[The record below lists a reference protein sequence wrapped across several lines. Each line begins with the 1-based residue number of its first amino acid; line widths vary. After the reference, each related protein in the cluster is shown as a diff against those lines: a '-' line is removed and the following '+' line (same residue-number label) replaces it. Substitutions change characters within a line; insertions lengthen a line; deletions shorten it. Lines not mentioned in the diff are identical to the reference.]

1 MKNFWTSMSVTKLV
15 LLIIVISL
23 VTIELYKT
31 FNWQDLDQVFVDF
44 AIMVWAFYYWQK
56 GMKYE
61 KVDSLLDIDNKKDGQ
76 HL

>member
-31 FNWQDLDQVFVDF
+31 FNWIELDQVFVDF

-61 KVDSLLDIDNKKDGQ
+61 KVDSLLDNSVQENDKD
-76 HL
+76 

>member
-31 FNWQDLDQVFVDF
+31 FNWMELDQVFVDF

-61 KVDSLLDIDNKKDGQ
+61 KVDSLLDDNNSKDGQ
-76 HL
+76 D

>member
-31 FNWQDLDQVFVDF
+31 FNWIELDQVFVDF

-61 KVDSLLDIDNKKDGQ
+61 KVDSLLDNSIQENDKD
-76 HL
+76 

>member
-31 FNWQDLDQVFVDF
+31 FNWIELDQVFVDF

-56 GMKYE
+56 GMKHE
-61 KVDSLLDIDNKKDGQ
+61 KVDSLLDNSIQENDKD
-76 HL
+76 

>member
-31 FNWQDLDQVFVDF
+31 FNWIELDQVFVDF

-61 KVDSLLDIDNKKDGQ
+61 RVDSLLDNSVQENDKD
-76 HL
+76 